1 MNPSNKFN
9 YNDMYL
15 FINEGETI
23 YDFIK
28 AHTGDDLSSPFKMFN
43 LFRKTYN
50 LIQNQINTHQG
61 QMIFDCMVYNYNNYF
76 KKIFTSMNENLTEQE
91 KKFLLLNLQSVNPE
105 KYKFS
110 SIPEYINFLNNS
122 NFTNKSVILNSDKT
136 LTLNADIDKLNQIL
150 IKAAF
155 SKCDPEIIE
164 SSLTSFLMCTALDKI
179 KEDYLQNNYDPDNVK
194 NSTLKKIDFFKEIC
208 SNKKQKQ
215 EYDYAIN
222 YIKNQKK
229 DEKLKSL
236 CKFKRLRE
244 FSNLTGISVPKLINT
259 IDNKDQ
265 SLVEMIT
272 WLPKLEKS
280 RYTTTLN
287 QYKQYKTNLNFLPK
301 PEIIMNDDIIYS
313 ENGIENQKIQVTSYG
328 DFSYTENETKYC
340 NKFKLIGVEIFG
352 NDSEQ
357 NKEYIF
363 ITPASN
369 VKKIKSQKNAE
380 QYKKILFSP
389 FIMDEISKDKIPFLP
404 EMIINNDKELTENN
418 EKILNFFHYDDEFW
432 NYWLPYISHM
442 KYDGKKLYIKD
453 INLPINNP
461 ITILKNSETFKKRTK
476 LLKQKNNKEKDEEE
490 R

>member
-1 MNPSNKFN
+1 MNQSNEFN

-50 LIQNQINTHQG
+50 LIQNQINTHNG
-61 QMIFDCMVYNYNNYF
+61 QMIFDFMVYNYNNYF

-91 KKFLLLNLQSVNPE
+91 KKILLLNLQSVNPE

-136 LTLNADIDKLNQIL
+136 LTLNTDIDKLNQIL
-150 IKAAF
+150 IKVAF

-272 WLPKLEKS
+272 YSHKLEKS
-280 RYTTTLN
+280 KYITYPN
-287 QYKQYKTNLNFLPK
+287 KYKTNLNLLPK

-363 ITPASN
+363 ITPTWN
-369 VKKIKSQKNAE
+369 VEKIKSQKNAE

-389 FIMDEISKDKIPFLP
+389 FIMDEISKDKITFLP
-404 EMIINNDKELTENN
+404 EMINKEITKSN
-418 EKILNFFHYDDEFW
+418 EKILDFSDYDDEFW
-432 NYWLPYISHM
+432 NHWLPYIRHM
-442 KYDGKKLYIKD
+442 KYDEKILD
-453 INLPINNP
+453 ITGITSQINNP

>member
-1 MNPSNKFN
+1 MNQSNEFN

-28 AHTGDDLSSPFKMFN
+28 AHTGDDLSSPSKMFN
-43 LFRKTYN
+43 LFRKTFN
-50 LIQNQINTHQG
+50 LKQNQFNTHQG
-61 QMIFDCMVYNYNNYF
+61 QMIFNCLVYNYNNYF
-76 KKIFTSMNENLTEQE
+76 KKIFTSMNENLTEKE
-91 KKFLLLNLQSVNPE
+91 KKFLLLKLQSVNPE

-136 LTLNADIDKLNQIL
+136 LTLNTDIDKLNQIL
-150 IKAAF
+150 IKHAF

-164 SSLTSFLMCTALDKI
+164 SLLTSYLMCTTLNEI
-179 KEDYLQNNYDPDNVK
+179 KKDYLQNNYDPDNVK

-272 WLPKLEKS
+272 YLHKLEKS
-280 RYTTTLN
+280 KYNTYPN
-287 QYKQYKTNLNFLPK
+287 KYKTNLNLLPK

-328 DFSYTENETKYC
+328 DFSYTENETEYC
-340 NKFKLIGVEIFG
+340 YKFKLIGVEIFG

-363 ITPASN
+363 ITPTWN
-369 VKKIKSQKNAE
+369 VEKIKSQKNAE

-389 FIMDEISKDKIPFLP
+389 FIMDEISKDKITFLP
-404 EMIINNDKELTENN
+404 EMINKEITKSN
-418 EKILNFFHYDDEFW
+418 EKILDFSDYDDEFW
-432 NYWLPYISHM
+432 NYWLPYIRHM
-442 KYDGKKLYIKD
+442 KYDGKILAITG
-453 INLPINNP
+453 ITSQINNP